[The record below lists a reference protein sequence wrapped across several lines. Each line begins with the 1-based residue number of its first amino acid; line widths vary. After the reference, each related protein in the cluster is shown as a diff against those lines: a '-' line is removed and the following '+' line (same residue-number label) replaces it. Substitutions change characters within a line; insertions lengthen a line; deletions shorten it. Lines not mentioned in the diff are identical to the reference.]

1 MQQGAK
7 LRRRGRGEGARGG
20 GPGAARRGEGPAHA
34 GGRGIWAPL
43 PGKLR
48 REGGGRARL
57 GPRENDWNRL
67 GFGHAG
73 NGTAARARGKGGHTH
88 HGSNSWMM
96 LSKRMTAKRREL
108 KPASQARKRMV
119 KESNDCHP
127 AGCDKPPDSP
137 AGGPGF
143 GAAAALDALWAPGPW
158 CPWRLFPRAMRPLH
172 GDELRDDLC
181 LFSGAEGSAML
192 CPGGGSRSSSA
203 AAAAAWSEGCWAET
217 QRRRRRRATATT
229 TRRRRRRRRKSW
241 ARSRPQHREA
251 GTLGIEE
258 EAAAAIRSLRLGSG
272 RNRRGL
278 NPEGPCAPLAI
289 RVPRAAEEA
298 AAARADGTRAPEER
312 RLRAAMTFPS
322 SRPPRREEHKGGG
335 APWSPGGA
343 QDTSDS
349 APSPNRNWPL
359 RLSQSDRSV
368 KGRGQNDGMH
378 Q

>member
-1 MQQGAK
+1 MGTGPREAAEA
-7 LRRRGRGEGARGG
+7 RRTRDAARGR
-20 GPGAARRGEGPAHA
+20 PTP
-34 GGRGIWAPL
+34 GGRGSRLPPL

-48 REGGGRARL
+48 QAGRGRARA
-57 GPRENDWNRL
+57 GPRASGWNPR
-67 GFGHAG
+67 GSGRPRERRAG
-73 NGTAARARGKGGHTH
+73 CLRGKGGHTH

-143 GAAAALDALWAPGPW
+143 GGAAALDALWAPGPW

-181 LFSGAEGSAML
+181 LLSGAEGSAML

-203 AAAAAWSEGCWAET
+203 AAAAAAAWSEGCWAET
-217 QRRRRRRATATT
+217 QRRRRRRATTT
-229 TRRRRRRRRKSW
+229 TTRRRRRKSW

-251 GTLGIEE
+251 GTLGVE
-258 EAAAAIRSLRLGSG
+258 EAAATAAAIRSLRLGSG
-272 RNRRGL
+272 CDRRGL

-298 AAARADGTRAPEER
+298 AAAARADGTRAPEER
-312 RLRAAMTFPS
+312 RLGAAMTFPLTPA
-322 SRPPRREEHKGGG
+322 PP
-335 APWSPGGA
+335 
-343 QDTSDS
+343 
-349 APSPNRNWPL
+349 
-359 RLSQSDRSV
+359 
-368 KGRGQNDGMH
+368 
-378 Q
+378 

>member
-1 MQQGAK
+1 MGK
-7 LRRRGRGEGARGG
+7 
-20 GPGAARRGEGPAHA
+20 GPREADEARRGAGKGRPTPAA
-34 GGRGIWAPL
+34 GESG
-43 PGKLR
+43 LR
-48 REGGGRARL
+48 SRANFAERAGVGGRARP
-57 GPRENDWNRL
+57 GPRESGWNRR
-67 GFGHAG
+67 GSGHAG
-73 NGTAARARGKGGHTH
+73 NGAAARARGKGGHTH

-181 LFSGAEGSAML
+181 LLSGAEGSAML

-203 AAAAAWSEGCWAET
+203 AAAAAAWSEGCWAEI

-229 TRRRRRRRRKSW
+229 TRRKRRRRRKSW
-241 ARSRPQHREA
+241 AHSRPQHREA
-251 GTLGIEE
+251 GTLGVEE
-258 EAAAAIRSLRLGSG
+258 EAAAAIWNLCFGSGSG
-272 RNRRGL
+272 RDRRGL

-322 SRPPRREEHKGGG
+322 SRPPCREEHKGGG

-368 KGRGQNDGMH
+368 KGRGRNDGMR